1 MATIAPRQGGRGRI
15 KSLDE
20 ILATAEKKSL
30 KRSLGAFQLTL
41 LGIGAVIG
49 TGIFVLTATAAQKAG
64 PGMMVS
70 FIVAG
75 IVCALAALC
84 YSELASMVPVAGS
97 AYTYSYAVMGEMVAW
112 LVGWALIL
120 EYALGASA
128 VAVGWSGFIS
138 GLLDSVGVHIPHA
151 LKVGPPIQWGFLQG
165 GEVGGLINLPAVL
178 VVVLRHRPA
187 GHRHQ
192 GKRDVQRRAGGGQGH
207 RPDAVPHHHPADDQR
222 PCRQLPAVRAARLG
236 QSAELVGHR
245 HPRRRGV
252 DLLRLCRLRRGLD
265 RGRGNQEPA
274 AQRADRP
281 DRQPA
286 DLHGLLPARRG
297 RRGRRLRRAAAD
309 ATRQPAWRSRKARPS
324 STPPRRARR
333 RTRRLV
339 CSKEALAH
347 ILREV
352 SNPLFGNLVG
362 LAAAIALPSVVLLMM
377 FGQTRIFFVMARD
390 GLLPER
396 LSTVHPRFRTPYIV
410 TIVTGVFVAIAAAF
424 LPVGTL
430 ADYSNSG
437 TLFAFAVVSLGGDG
451 PAQKDPGRTRPFRT
465 PALFVVA
472 PLAIVGCL
480 LLFVN
485 LNMESKLLFVSWTVI
500 GLVIYFLYGYATAM
514 SAAASPRCRNS
525 RPTRRARSV
534 SRRCPAPRS
543 AAGATAARRASRRQ
557 AP

>member
-1 MATIAPRQGGRGRI
+1 MATIAPRSGGRGRI
-15 KSLDE
+15 KSMDE

-75 IVCALAALC
+75 AVCAVAALC

-97 AYTYSYAVMGEMVAW
+97 AYTYSYAVMGEMTAW

-138 GLLDSVGVHIPHA
+138 GLLDSIGLHIPHA

-165 GEVGGLINLPAVL
+165 GEVGGMVNLPAVIVVGLVTTLLVIGTKESATFNAVL
-178 VVVLRHRPA
+178 VVIKITALTMFLIITLPMIS
-187 GHRHQ
+187 GHAANFEPFAPR
-192 GKRDVQRRAGGGQGH
+192 GWGNPLSSSGTGILGAAASIFFAYVGF
-207 RPDAVPHHHPADDQR
+207 DAVSTAAEETKNPQRNVPIGLIGSLMICTVFYLLVSAGVVGAYGAQPLLDPATGLAFKEGS
-222 PCRQLPAVRAARLG
+222 PELYASAAC
-236 QSAELVGHR
+236 Q
-245 HPRRRGV
+245 
-252 DLLRLCRLRRGLD
+252 
-265 RGRGNQEPA
+265 A
-274 AQRADRP
+274 AHAP
-281 DRQPA
+281 
-286 DLHGLLPARRG
+286 
-297 RRGRRLRRAAAD
+297 
-309 ATRQPAWRSRKARPS
+309 T
-324 STPPRRARR
+324 
-333 RTRRLV
+333 V

-377 FGQTRIFFVMARD
+377 YGQTRIFFVMARD

-396 LSTVHPRFRTPYIV
+396 LSAVHERFRTPYVV
-410 TIVTGVFVAIAAAF
+410 TIVTGVFVAVAAAF

-430 ADYSNSG
+430 ADYSNAG
-437 TLFAFAVVSLGGDG
+437 TLFAFAAVSL
-451 PAQKDPGRTRPFRT
+451 AVMILRKRDPDRRRPFRT
-465 PALFVVA
+465 PAIFIVA
-472 PLAIVGCL
+472 PLSIAGCA
-480 LLFVN
+480 LLFIN
-485 LNMESKLLFVSWTVI
+485 LNNESKLLFVSWTVL
-500 GLVIYFLYGYATAM
+500 GLIFYFLYGY
-514 SAAASPRCRNS
+514 RNS
-525 RPTRRARSV
+525 HVARGVTEVPELAPDAPGSIGVAPMPRA
-534 SRRCPAPRS
+534 PAPP
-543 AAGATAARRASRRQ
+543 Q
-557 AP
+557 DIED